1 VRPGRLV
8 PRTLDLLILKGV
20 SLGPRH
26 GYGILLRVGVIVTS
40 SWPEP
45 HVYKNRHL
53 GPVNSCQLLRYGFL
67 NERI

>member
-1 VRPGRLV
+1 MRPGRLV

-20 SLGPRH
+20 SLDPRH

-45 HVYKNRHL
+45 HVYKT
-53 GPVNSCQLLRYGFL
+53 GISDQ
-67 NERI
+67 

>member
-1 VRPGRLV
+1 MLYYLSLVLALVVGGRGIQLV

-26 GYGILLRVGVIVTS
+26 GYGILLRLGVIVTS

-45 HVYKNRHL
+45 HVYKT
-53 GPVNSCQLLRYGFL
+53 GFP
-67 NERI
+67 